1 MMKEFWLYPPTK
13 FWFYQIYTSDIN
25 IISWLKK
32 SRTFS
37 SEWSSHKQQKEAKK
51 KYNYNFIIQIQFTN
65 DWSLQL
71 CVIIANSESIFT
83 RIHRPRTLRFDSRQ
97 SRREKLKILKWNF
110 QIEKRKEKKE
120 REIKR
125 TSETPI
131 FLNEQPWNKFEPL
144 PSDRTAARHHRRNL
158 CRTIRR
164 HFRNCSGAFLNFRR
178 KSKVTRPCGQFQGS
192 AYVWHVP
199 RSLSRIFQ
207 PLQLQG
213 WREAERRWWR
223 KRIPSLSL
231 LLLLLLSLYHSSSIC
246 AALRRSMKL
255 VNRTW
260 SPWPRV
266 DQS

>member
-1 MMKEFWLYPPTK
+1 MIKEIKNIFKWM
-13 FWFYQIYTSDIN
+13 
-25 IISWLKK
+25 IISQTAERSKEKIQLQFYYPNSIYKRLVVTTLCNNCK
-32 SRTFS
+32 FRKHFHANTSTPDTSFRFTFS
-37 SEWSSHKQQKEAKK
+37 TIEERKVKNFKMKFSNWKK
-51 KYNYNFIIQIQFTN
+51 K
-65 DWSLQL
+65 
-71 CVIIANSESIFT
+71 
-83 RIHRPRTLRFDSRQ
+83 
-97 SRREKLKILKWNF
+97 
-110 QIEKRKEKKE
+110 KEKKE